1 VSSPVEEADVKQ
13 LGEEGLLAH
22 PHQLPH
28 LLRLHREGKW

>member
-1 VSSPVEEADVKQ
+1 MEEANVQQ

-28 LLRLHREGKW
+28 LLRLQG